1 MSFETKSKLPKA
13 QNVRTAHQRMYVN
26 KEVTEAINLLHII
39 GIKKYSVRDR
49 SKKDEDR
56 YSVGRMD
63 IVP

>member
-1 MSFETKSKLPKA
+1 
-13 QNVRTAHQRMYVN
+13 MYVN
-26 KEVTEAINLLHII
+26 KEVTEARNLLHI